1 MSLQAATTKGEGH
14 WQYCNYGYD
23 KTKYNSMADCM
34 KDIDPSTKDELTDYG
49 KRQKNKSTYHNSDN
63 RSFWDKNSDTLRPI
77 IIIGVA
83 YYIWKSG
90 VLNKILK

>member
-1 MSLQAATTKGEGH
+1 MSMCGYYGEGCGGSR
-14 WQYCNYGYD
+14 QNPSRGY
-23 KTKYNSMADCM
+23 
-34 KDIDPSTKDELTDYG
+34 
-49 KRQKNKSTYHNSDN
+49 DN

>member
-1 MSLQAATTKGEGH
+1 MSMCGYYGEGCGGSRQNPLRGSTG
-14 WQYCNYGYD
+14 WFDMRIYNQTEESTTTNY
-23 KTKYNSMADCM
+23 
-34 KDIDPSTKDELTDYG
+34 
-49 KRQKNKSTYHNSDN
+49 DN

-90 VLNKILK
+90 MLNKILK